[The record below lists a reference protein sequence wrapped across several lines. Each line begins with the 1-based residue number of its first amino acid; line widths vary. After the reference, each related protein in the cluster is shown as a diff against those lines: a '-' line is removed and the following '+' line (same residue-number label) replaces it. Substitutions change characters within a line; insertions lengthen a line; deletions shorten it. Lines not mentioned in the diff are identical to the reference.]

1 MSLRTF
7 PWYAVALV
15 AIILGAAA
23 LGVHVSTLL
32 VLACPLMML
41 AAAGMTPSS
50 IGTRCL
56 SREGH
61 NR

>member
-23 LGVHVSTLL
+23 HVSTLL